1 MNQNIGYDEYI
12 IPYLFSMVLEHAKKK
27 NPKNLKTFTQTN
39 FLSLNWNSLQSP
51 TKIIFPLSQLVFLL
65 FFLCKPL
72 T

>member
-39 FLSLNWNSLQSP
+39 FLSLN
-51 TKIIFPLSQLVFLL
+51 
-65 FFLCKPL
+65 
-72 T
+72 